1 MTRKMQR
8 TVCRCRSQLDRI
20 GLVRRSS
27 SEEDARTPRG
37 TLSRRGIA
45 ALTVDQLNAK
55 PAGGETNS
63 VAVIATHA
71 LASTRS
77 YLSIAVGAPP
87 PPRDR
92 PAEFRTVAADG
103 FGDRA
108 EDMIGQ
114 CLGLL
119 KGVTFDPSIKGVR
132 TWTQG
137 LADDPV
143 TASWALLQATSHL
156 GEHVGHLHMTLEL
169 LRPAD

>member
-1 MTRKMQR
+1 MSDPTIDAARD
-8 TVCRCRSQLDRI
+8 VLAESLDKI
-20 GLVRRSS
+20 
-27 SEEDARTPRG
+27 
-37 TLSRRGIA
+37 RRGIA
-45 ALTVDQLNAK
+45 GLTVDQLNAK

-77 YLSIAVGAPP
+77 YMSIAVGAPP

-103 FGDRA
+103 FGGWV

-119 KGVTFDPSIKGVR
+119 EGVTFDPSGSR
-132 TWTQG
+132 MYF
-137 LADDPV
+137 
-143 TASWALLQATSHL
+143 ASQRAFGR
-156 GEHVGHLHMTLEL
+156 GEQPGPGAIYEVSGPFRGSRAFHAAGNN
-169 LRPAD
+169 A

>member
-1 MTRKMQR
+1 MSDPTIDAARDVLAER
-8 TVCRCRSQLDRI
+8 LDEI
-20 GLVRRSS
+20 
-27 SEEDARTPRG
+27 
-37 TLSRRGIA
+37 RRGIA
-45 ALTVDQLNAK
+45 GLAVDQLNAK

-77 YLSIAVGAPP
+77 YMSIAVGAPP

-92 PAEFRTVAADG
+92 AAEFRTVVADG
-103 FGDRA
+103 FGDWV

-119 KGVTFDPSIKGVR
+119 DGVTFDPSIEGVR
-132 TWTQG
+132 TWTQEN
-137 LADDPV
+137 DPV
-143 TASWALLQATSHL
+143 TASWALLYGISHL

>member
-1 MTRKMQR
+1 MSDPTIDAARD
-8 TVCRCRSQLDRI
+8 VLAESLDKI
-20 GLVRRSS
+20 
-27 SEEDARTPRG
+27 
-37 TLSRRGIA
+37 RRGIA
-45 ALTVDQLNAK
+45 GLTVDQLNAK

-77 YLSIAVGAPP
+77 YMSIAVGAPP
-87 PPRDR
+87 LPRDR

-103 FGDRA
+103 FGGWV

-119 KGVTFDPSIKGVR
+119 DGVTFDPSIKGVR

-143 TASWALLQATSHL
+143 TASWALLYGTSHL

-169 LRPAD
+169 LDG

>member
-1 MTRKMQR
+1 MSDPTIDAARD
-8 TVCRCRSQLDRI
+8 VLAESLDEI
-20 GLVRRSS
+20 
-27 SEEDARTPRG
+27 
-37 TLSRRGIA
+37 RRGIA
-45 ALTVDQLNAK
+45 GLTVDQLNAK

-77 YLSIAVGAPP
+77 YMSIAVGAPP
-87 PPRDR
+87 LPRDR

-103 FGDRA
+103 FGGWV

-119 KGVTFDPSIKGVR
+119 DGVTFDPSIEGVR
-132 TWTQG
+132 TWTQDPP
-137 LADDPV
+137 DDPV

>member
-1 MTRKMQR
+1 MSDPTIDAARDVLSK
-8 TVCRCRSQLDRI
+8 SLDEI
-20 GLVRRSS
+20 
-27 SEEDARTPRG
+27 
-37 TLSRRGIA
+37 RRGIA
-45 ALTVDQLNAK
+45 GLTVDQLNAK

-63 VAVIATHA
+63 VAVIATHV

-77 YLSIAVGAPP
+77 YMSIAVAAPP

-103 FGDRA
+103 FGARV

-119 KGVTFDPSIKGVR
+119 DGVTFDPSIEGVR
-132 TWTQG
+132 TWQDPPG
-137 LADDPV
+137 DPV
-143 TASWALLQATSHL
+143 TASWALLFAISHL

>member
-1 MTRKMQR
+1 MSDPTIDAARD
-8 TVCRCRSQLDRI
+8 VLAESLDKI
-20 GLVRRSS
+20 
-27 SEEDARTPRG
+27 
-37 TLSRRGIA
+37 RRGIA
-45 ALTVDQLNAK
+45 GLTVDQLNAK

-71 LASTRS
+71 LASTHS
-77 YLSIAVGAPP
+77 YMSIAVGAPP
-87 PPRDR
+87 LPRDR

-103 FGDRA
+103 FGGWV

-119 KGVTFDPSIKGVR
+119 DGVTFDPSIKGVR

-143 TASWALLQATSHL
+143 TASWALLYGTSHL

>member
-1 MTRKMQR
+1 MSDPTIDAARD
-8 TVCRCRSQLDRI
+8 VLAESLDKI
-20 GLVRRSS
+20 
-27 SEEDARTPRG
+27 
-37 TLSRRGIA
+37 RRGIA
-45 ALTVDQLNAK
+45 GLTVDQLNAR

-77 YLSIAVGAPP
+77 YMSIAVGAPP

-103 FGDRA
+103 FGGWV

-119 KGVTFDPSIKGVR
+119 EGVTRPSRGSGPGRR
-132 TWTQG
+132 TLRTIRSRPPGRSCRRPPTW
-137 LADDPV
+137 
-143 TASWALLQATSHL
+143 ASTWATS
-156 GEHVGHLHMTLEL
+156 T
-169 LRPAD
+169 

>member
-1 MTRKMQR
+1 MSDPTIDAARD
-8 TVCRCRSQLDRI
+8 VLAESLDEI
-20 GLVRRSS
+20 
-27 SEEDARTPRG
+27 
-37 TLSRRGIA
+37 RRGIA
-45 ALTVDQLNAK
+45 GLTVDQLNAK

-77 YLSIAVGAPP
+77 YMSIAVGAPP

-103 FGDRA
+103 FGGRV

-119 KGVTFDPSIKGVR
+119 DGVTFDPSVKGSAPGRRASR
-132 TWTQG
+132 TIRSRPPGRSCSGPPTW
-137 LADDPV
+137 
-143 TASWALLQATSHL
+143 ASTWATS
-156 GEHVGHLHMTLEL
+156 T
-169 LRPAD
+169 

>member
-1 MTRKMQR
+1 MSDPTIDAARD
-8 TVCRCRSQLDRI
+8 VLAESLDKI
-20 GLVRRSS
+20 
-27 SEEDARTPRG
+27 
-37 TLSRRGIA
+37 RRGIA
-45 ALTVDQLNAK
+45 GLTVDQLNAK

-77 YLSIAVGAPP
+77 YMSIAVGAPP

-103 FGDRA
+103 FGGWV

-119 KGVTFDPSIKGVR
+119 DGVTFDPSIKGVR
-132 TWTQG
+132 TWTQDPRGRSGHG
-137 LADDPV
+137 LLGAPV
-143 TASWALLQATSHL
+143 RDLPPGRARGPPPHDARAAPPRRLNPPALE
-156 GEHVGHLHMTLEL
+156 GI
-169 LRPAD
+169 RP